1 MSFQFKMPD
10 IGEGIHEGE
19 IVKWFVKPGDKVQED
34 DVLCEIQNDKA
45 VVEIPSPVEGT
56 VEEVLVGEGTVA
68 TVGQVLIKFDA
79 PGYEDLVFKGE
90 ENEAPEEAPAE
101 EKVEASQ
108 PEAANAAPTTQA
120 AVDPNRRIIAMPSV
134 RKYAREK
141 GVNIGQVAGSGDNG
155 RILKS
160 DIDAFLNGGT
170 SVAQEAPAATEGGCR
185 NNNSTC
191 SDSSRNIS

>member
-90 ENEAPEEAPAE
+90 E
-101 EKVEASQ
+101 
-108 PEAANAAPTTQA
+108 
-120 AVDPNRRIIAMPSV
+120 R
-134 RKYAREK
+134 
-141 GVNIGQVAGSGDNG
+141 
-155 RILKS
+155 
-160 DIDAFLNGGT
+160 
-170 SVAQEAPAATEGGCR
+170 
-185 NNNSTC
+185 
-191 SDSSRNIS
+191 